1 MLFGVRDHADSDV
14 MRECLDALGQVWKKG
29 VIRWKRSRDISIFC
43 KIFRNIRCWWWV
55 QVSLHCAGRLAL
67 LRFGTRVTVV
77 APDIRAEFQALQ
89 AQYGQ
94 EYVCLQQKK
103 FTPGMT
109 TGYDIVLAATDS
121 PETDH
126 SIWEECKKHG
136 IRVSVASNQ
145 TLCDFRFPALI
156 EKDNIVVGV
165 TSNDSDHRNVREIS
179 ARIRETLGTENRN
192 IDRAEKQDS
201 KESEYQRKEMS
212 AGRSGSEEKNQ

>member
-1 MLFGVRDHADSDV
+1 MEKEQRYFPFFVDISEYRVLVVGA
-14 MRECLDALGQVWKKG
+14 G
-29 VIRWKRSRDISIFC
+29 VIALRRTS
-43 KIFRNIRCWWWV
+43 
-55 QVSLHCAGRLAL
+55 AL

-136 IRVSVASNQ
+136 IRVSVASDQ

-179 ARIRETLGTENRN
+179 ARIRETLETENRN

-212 AGRSGSEEKNQ
+212 AGRTGSEEKNQ

>member
-1 MLFGVRDHADSDV
+1 MEKEQRYFPFFV
-14 MRECLDALGQVWKKG
+14 
-29 VIRWKRSRDISIFC
+29 DISEY
-43 KIFRNIRCWWWV
+43 RV
-55 QVSLHCAGRLAL
+55 LVVGAGIIAL
-67 LRFGTRVTVV
+67 RRTSALSAFWNQGYGGGTGYPCRISGTAGAVW
-77 APDIRAEFQALQ
+77 A
-89 AQYGQ
+89 G
-94 EYVCLQQKK
+94 VCLPAAEK

-136 IRVSVASNQ
+136 IRVSVASDQ

-212 AGRSGSEEKNQ
+212 AGRTGSEEKNQ

>member
-1 MLFGVRDHADSDV
+1 MEKEQRYFPFFV
-14 MRECLDALGQVWKKG
+14 
-29 VIRWKRSRDISIFC
+29 DISEY
-43 KIFRNIRCWWWV
+43 RV
-55 QVSLHCAGRLAL
+55 LVVGAGIIALRRTSAL
-67 LRFGTRVTVV
+67 LRFGTRITVV
-77 APDIRAEFQALQ
+77 APDIRAEFRALQ

-121 PETDH
+121 PKTDH

-136 IRVSVASNQ
+136 IRVNVASDQ

-165 TSNDSDHRNVREIS
+165 TSNDGAHRDVRDIS

-192 IDRAEKQDS
+192 IDRAEKQDC
-201 KESEYQRKEMS
+201 KGSEYQM
-212 AGRSGSEEKNQ
+212 

>member
-1 MLFGVRDHADSDV
+1 MEKEQRYFPFFV
-14 MRECLDALGQVWKKG
+14 
-29 VIRWKRSRDISIFC
+29 DISEY
-43 KIFRNIRCWWWV
+43 RV
-55 QVSLHCAGRLAL
+55 LVVGAGIIALRRTSAL

-121 PETDH
+121 PKTDH

-136 IRVSVASNQ
+136 IRVSVASDQ
-145 TLCDFRFPALI
+145 TLCDFRFPASLWVLHQMTVI
-156 EKDNIVVGV
+156 TGMYGRSVP
-165 TSNDSDHRNVREIS
+165 
-179 ARIRETLGTENRN
+179 
-192 IDRAEKQDS
+192 
-201 KESEYQRKEMS
+201 ESEKHWGLRT
-212 AGRSGSEEKNQ
+212 GI

>member
-1 MLFGVRDHADSDV
+1 
-14 MRECLDALGQVWKKG
+14 
-29 VIRWKRSRDISIFC
+29 
-43 KIFRNIRCWWWV
+43 
-55 QVSLHCAGRLAL
+55 
-67 LRFGTRVTVV
+67 
-77 APDIRAEFQALQ
+77 
-89 AQYGQ
+89 
-94 EYVCLQQKK
+94 
-103 FTPGMT
+103 MT

-121 PETDH
+121 PKTDH

-136 IRVSVASNQ
+136 IRVSVASDQ

-179 ARIRETLGTENRN
+179 ARIRETLETENRN

-212 AGRSGSEEKNQ
+212 AGRTGSEEKNQ

>member
-1 MLFGVRDHADSDV
+1 MEKEQRYFPFFV
-14 MRECLDALGQVWKKG
+14 
-29 VIRWKRSRDISIFC
+29 DISEY
-43 KIFRNIRCWWWV
+43 RV
-55 QVSLHCAGRLAL
+55 LVVGAGIIALRRTSAL

-126 SIWEECKKHG
+126 SIWWSR
-136 IRVSVASNQ
+136 I
-145 TLCDFRFPALI
+145 LI
-156 EKDNIVVGV
+156 CR
-165 TSNDSDHRNVREIS
+165 SIS
-179 ARIRETLGTENRN
+179 
-192 IDRAEKQDS
+192 
-201 KESEYQRKEMS
+201 
-212 AGRSGSEEKNQ
+212 